1 METHIVNAL
10 AGETSPYL
18 LQHANNPVDWQPWG
32 AAALTRAR
40 AEDKPILLS
49 IGYAACHWCHVMAH
63 ESFEDP
69 ATAQV
74 MNELFVNIKV
84 DREERPDIDAIYMN
98 AVQAMTGQGGWPM
111 TVFLT
116 PDGVPFHGGTY
127 YPPQDRYGMPSFLRV
142 LRSAAEAYRTRR
154 GDVLDTAERVRG
166 LYAAAQ
172 QAAVSAGELTPAQL
186 DAAARG
192 ISARYDARNGG
203 FEGAPKFP
211 QTMALDFLLRHW
223 RRSGAAQEL
232 TIVRTSFLKM
242 ARGGI
247 YDQVGGGFHRYAVDD
262 HWLVPHFEKMLYD
275 NALLSRLG
283 VHLWQVTRDPEIERV
298 TLETFD
304 WALREMAAPGGGF
317 YSSLDADSE
326 GHEGKFYV
334 WSAEELDALL
344 FENSPVLRDLWGV
357 SAVGN
362 FEGQNILHVPH
373 APADVASRNGIALDE
388 LEALA
393 SSARITLWSAREA
406 RVHPARDDKILA
418 GWNGLMVR
426 ALADGARAFENARWR
441 AEAVRHGEFLFRELV
456 RDGRVM
462 RVHKDGASK
471 GPGFLEDHAALALAA
486 ISLYEL
492 TLDERWLA
500 RARDVSEATVRW
512 FWDDAAAGFFDT
524 AHDAEPLI
532 ARPRELTDNAVPAGN
547 SLAAE
552 MLLRLGDLMGSAED
566 VRRGAW
572 VLESLGEPLARYPI
586 AFGYALGAAELAVH
600 GATEVAI
607 LGIPGEAAFESLL
620 HETSSRYLPS
630 LVLVAGVGSGTSAEG
645 ASNALPLLRERG
657 LSDGRATAYVCRGN
671 VCDAPTT
678 DARAL
683 GELLERAAA
692 RRS

>member
-1 METHIVNAL
+1 VNAL

-32 AAALTRAR
+32 EAALARAR

-84 DREERPDIDAIYMN
+84 DREERPDIDAIYMS

-111 TVFLT
+111 TMFLT
-116 PDGVPFHGGTY
+116 PEGVPYHGGTY
-127 YPPQDRYGMPSFLRV
+127 FPPQDRYGMPSFLRV

-172 QAAVSAGELTPAQL
+172 QAAVSSGQLTPAQL
-186 DAAARG
+186 DAAARA
-192 ISARYDARNGG
+192 SAARYDARNGG

-232 TIVRTSFLKM
+232 AIVRTSFVKM

-247 YDQVGGGFHRYAVDD
+247 YDQIGGGFHRYSVDD

-298 TLETFD
+298 TRETFD
-304 WALREMAAPGGGF
+304 WALREMAAPSGGF

-344 FENSPVLRDLWGV
+344 FENSPVLRELWGV
-357 SAVGN
+357 SASGN
-362 FEGQNILHVPH
+362 FEGRNILHVPRGL
-373 APADVASRNGIALDE
+373 ADVASRHGIAPNE
-388 LEALA
+388 LEALV
-393 SSARITLWSAREA
+393 SSARVTLWSAREA

-426 ALADGARAFENARWR
+426 ALADGARAFEDERWR
-441 AEAVRHGEFLFRELV
+441 AEGVRHGEFLFREMV
-456 RDGRVM
+456 RDGRVV
-462 RVHKDGASK
+462 RVHKDGTSK

-486 ISLYEL
+486 LSLYEL
-492 TLDERWLA
+492 TLDERWLT
-500 RARDVSEATVRW
+500 RAREVSEATVRW
-512 FWDDAAAGFFDT
+512 FWDDKIGGFFDT
-524 AHDAEPLI
+524 ARDAESLI

-572 VLESLGEPLARYPI
+572 VLESLGEPLARYPL
-586 AFGYALGAAELAVH
+586 AFGYALSAAELAVH

-607 LGIPGEAAFESLL
+607 LGVQGEAGFESLL

-630 LVLVAGVGSGTSAEG
+630 LVLVAGGGSGTSAES
-645 ASNALPLLRERG
+645 SNDTLPLLRDRWLIG
-657 LSDGRATAYVCRGN
+657 GRATAYVCRGN

-678 DARAL
+678 DARVL
-683 GELLERAAA
+683 GEQLERAAT
-692 RRS
+692 RRT

>member
-1 METHIVNAL
+1 VNAL

-32 AAALTRAR
+32 EAALARAR
-40 AEDKPILLS
+40 AEDKPVLLS

-69 ATAQV
+69 ATAKV

-84 DREERPDIDAIYMN
+84 DREERPDIDAIYMS

-111 TVFLT
+111 TMFLT
-116 PDGVPFHGGTY
+116 PDGVPYHGGTY
-127 YPPQDRYGMPSFLRV
+127 FPPQDRYGMPSFLRV
-142 LRSAAEAYRTRR
+142 LRAAAEAYRTRR
-154 GDVLDTAERVRG
+154 GEVLDTAERVRG

-186 DAAARG
+186 DEAARG

-223 RRSGAAQEL
+223 RLSGAPQEL
-232 TIVRTSFLKM
+232 AIVRTSFLKM
-242 ARGGI
+242 ARGGL
-247 YDQVGGGFHRYAVDD
+247 YDQVGGGFHRYSVDD

-298 TLETFD
+298 TRETFD

-317 YSSLDADSE
+317 YSSLDADSD
-326 GHEGKFYV
+326 GHEGRFYV

-344 FENSPVLRDLWGV
+344 FENSPVLRELWGV
-357 SAVGN
+357 SASGN

-373 APADVASRNGIALDE
+373 APAEVASRHGITLDE

-393 SSARITLWSAREA
+393 SSARVTLWSAREA

-426 ALADGARAFENARWR
+426 ALADGARAFEDARWR
-441 AEAVRHGEFLFRELV
+441 SEAVRHGEFLFRELV

-462 RVHKDGASK
+462 RVHKDGTTK
-471 GPGFLEDHAALALAA
+471 GPGFLEDHASLALAA
-486 ISLYEL
+486 LSLYEL
-492 TLDERWLA
+492 TLDERWLVL
-500 RARDVSEATVRW
+500 ARDLSVATIRW
-512 FWDDAAAGFFDT
+512 FWDDATGGFFDT
-524 AHDAEPLI
+524 AQDAETLI

-552 MLLRLGDLMGSAED
+552 MLLRLGDVTGSAED

-586 AFGYALGAAELAVH
+586 AFGHALSAAELAVH

-607 LGIPGEAAFESLL
+607 LGIQGEAGFESLL
-620 HETSSRYLPS
+620 RETSTRYLPS
-630 LVLVAGVGSGTSAEG
+630 LVLASGVGRGTNAEG
-645 ASNALPLLRERG
+645 ASNPLPLLRGRG
-657 LSDGRATAYVCRGN
+657 LIDDRATAYVCRSN

-683 GELLERAAA
+683 GEQLELAAT
-692 RRS
+692 RRT

>member
-1 METHIVNAL
+1 METRIVNSL

-32 AAALTRAR
+32 EAAFARAR

-69 ATAQV
+69 ATAQL

-84 DREERPDIDAIYMN
+84 DREERPDIDAIYMS

-111 TVFLT
+111 TMFLT
-116 PDGVPFHGGTY
+116 PEGVPYHGGTY
-127 YPPQDRYGMPSFLRV
+127 YPPTDRYGMPSFTHV
-142 LRSAAEAYRTRR
+142 LRSVAEAYRTRR

-172 QAAVSAGELTPAQL
+172 QAAVSAGELTAAQL
-186 DAAARG
+186 DAAARAIAG
-192 ISARYDARNGG
+192 RYDARNGG

-211 QTMALDFLLRHW
+211 QSMALDFLLRHW
-223 RRSGAAQEL
+223 KRSGIPREL
-232 TIVRTSFLKM
+232 AIVRDSFVKM

-247 YDQVGGGFHRYAVDD
+247 YDQVGGGFHRYSVDD

-283 VHLWQVTRDPEIERV
+283 VHLWQVTHDPEIERV
-298 TLETFD
+298 TRETFD
-304 WALREMAAPGGGF
+304 WALREMAAPSGGF

-344 FENSPVLRDLWGV
+344 FENAPVLRDLWGANA
-357 SAVGN
+357 SGN
-362 FEGQNILHVPH
+362 FEGQNILHVPRS
-373 APADVASRNGIALDE
+373 PQEVAKKHGIALDE

-426 ALADGARAFENARWR
+426 ALADGARAFGDARWR
-441 AEAVRHGEFLFRELV
+441 AEAVRHGEFLFLQLV

-462 RVHKDGASK
+462 RVHKDGVTK
-471 GPGFLEDHAALALAA
+471 GSGFLEDYAAVALAA
-486 ISLYEL
+486 LSLYEL

-500 RARDVSEATVRW
+500 RARALSESPVRW
-512 FWDDAAAGFFDT
+512 FWDDAIGGFFDT
-524 AHDAEPLI
+524 AHDAESLI

-547 SLAAE
+547 SVAAE
-552 MLLRLGDLMGSAED
+552 LLLRLGDLMGNEED
-566 VRRGAW
+566 IRRGKW
-572 VLESLGEPLARYPI
+572 VLESLGEPLARYPS
-586 AFGYALGAAELAVH
+586 AFGYALGVAELAVH
-600 GATEVAI
+600 GATEVAVV
-607 LGIPGEAAFESLL
+607 GTEGEPEFEALVG
-620 HETSSRYLPS
+620 ETGSRYLPS
-630 LVLVAGVGSGTSAEG
+630 LVLAAG
-645 ASNALPLLRERG
+645 SNETIPLLRGRG
-657 LSDGRATAYVCRGN
+657 LIDGRAAAYVCRGFA
-671 VCDAPTT
+671 CDAPTADPRT
-678 DARAL
+678 L
-683 GELLERAAA
+683 GEQLERAAGPMD
-692 RRS
+692 SSESSSDK

>member
-1 METHIVNAL
+1 MNAL

-32 AAALTRAR
+32 EAALARAR

-69 ATAQV
+69 ATAQL

-84 DREERPDIDAIYMN
+84 DREERPDIDAIYMS

-111 TVFLT
+111 TMFLT
-116 PDGVPFHGGTY
+116 PDGVPYHGGTY
-127 YPPQDRYGMPSFLRV
+127 YPPTDRYGMPSFARV
-142 LRSAAEAYRTRR
+142 LRSVAEAYRTRR

-172 QAAVSAGELTPAQL
+172 QAAVSAGELTAGQL
-186 DAAARG
+186 DSAARG
-192 ISARYDARNGG
+192 IAARYDARNGG

-223 RRSGAAQEL
+223 RRSGAPREL
-232 TIVRTSFLKM
+232 AIVRDSFVKM

-247 YDQVGGGFHRYAVDD
+247 YDQVGGGFHRYSVDD

-283 VHLWQVTRDPEIERV
+283 VHLWQVTHDSEIERV
-298 TLETFD
+298 TRETFD

-344 FENSPVLRDLWGV
+344 HENAPVLRELWGA
-357 SAVGN
+357 SASGN
-362 FEGQNILHVPH
+362 FEGRNILHVPH
-373 APADVASRNGIALDE
+373 APAEVARKHGLPLDE

-418 GWNGLMVR
+418 AWNGLMVR
-426 ALADGARAFENARWR
+426 ALADGARALDDARWR
-441 AEAVRHGEFLFRELV
+441 AEAVRHGDFLFLQLV

-462 RVHKDGASK
+462 RVHKDGVTK
-471 GPGFLEDHAALALAA
+471 GSGFLEDYAAVALAA
-486 ISLYEL
+486 LSLYEL
-492 TLDERWLA
+492 TLDARWLA
-500 RARDVSEATVRW
+500 RARELSESTVRW
-512 FWDDAAAGFFDT
+512 FWDDTIGGFFDT
-524 AHDAEPLI
+524 AHDAESLI

-552 MLLRLGDLMGSAED
+552 LLLRLGDLMGSEED
-566 VRRGAW
+566 TRRGTW
-572 VLESLGEPLARYPI
+572 VLESLGEPLARYPS

-607 LGIPGEAAFESLL
+607 VGTPGEAGFEALVR
-620 HETSSRYLPS
+620 ETASRYLPS
-630 LVLVAGVGSGTSAEG
+630 LVLAGGGGETLGVERPNEKPVGSV
-645 ASNALPLLRERG
+645 PLLRDRG
-657 LSDGRATAYVCRGN
+657 LIDGRSAAYVCRGF
-671 VCDAPTT
+671 VCDAPTA
-678 DARAL
+678 DPRVL
-683 GELLERAAA
+683 GEQLERAASGLA
-692 RRS
+692 